1 MHILRIIITLIMLLM
16 FSVSCSG
23 ITRQMRNEAMPPVPF
38 KTLVQNVDQY
48 IGETVILGGYILEIE
63 NKPEETIIR
72 VLQAPLSF
80 EDAPQLRDKSE
91 GRFVVIHKG
100 FLDPE
105 IYYKDRRITVAGTI
119 LGRQTEQI
127 GSCPYECLKLES
139 REIHIWTE
147 YEYRNYYM
155 YDDPFYYPSS
165 RHFIS
170 PYRRYPF
177 YRYPYYPYYR
187 YPRHYFL
194 YR

>member
-1 MHILRIIITLIMLLM
+1 MHIARITITLIMLLM
-16 FSVSCSG
+16 FSVSCSR
-23 ITRQMRNEAMPPVPF
+23 ISRPMRDEAMPPVPF

-48 IGETVILGGYILEIE
+48 IGETVILGGYIIATE

-72 VLQAPLSF
+72 ILQAPLSF
-80 EDAPQLRDKSE
+80 EDAPQSRDKSE
-91 GRFVVIHKG
+91 GRFVVIHQG

-105 IYYKDRRITVAGTI
+105 IYHKDRRITVAGKI

-127 GSCPYECLKLES
+127 GNCPYEYLELES
-139 REIHIWTE
+139 REIHILTE

-177 YRYPYYPYYR
+177 YGYPYYPYYR
-187 YPRHYFL
+187 
-194 YR
+194 